1 VAATAGRILGRPQS
15 DNSGPVIGQAQS
27 TVSKR
32 AVAVPPTRRVH
43 AELFAASPTDP
54 RARRPSDAI
63 RAMACLV
70 LLLVAAVLSVIGHD
84 VDARLSDALVDFPG
98 FLRALWLVGVWGAVL
113 WAAALLVI
121 MLVRRR
127 PLLAAE
133 AVLASILAIG
143 GAACVAAL
151 VGESPGDV
159 FSRVGDINGP
169 PVFPH
174 GVLAM
179 TSALLATLAPRLTVP
194 FRRVGRCFIGAQ
206 LLGALFLGATPAS
219 GAVAAIALGLFAGTT
234 LHLVF
239 GSPGGFPT
247 VGRVRSALEDLG
259 VEVDGLHPVSM
270 GREGSV
276 LLAGQDSM
284 GPVQVKVYGR
294 DAWDGE
300 LVASAWR
307 RVWYRGTQR
316 TARLGR
322 VEYVEHEGLVT
333 FLAQRSGA
341 RVPQVITAGLGD
353 NGDALI
359 AVRPDGT
366 SLLDGAATL
375 DPDEL
380 ATLWDQLAILHA
392 SGIAHRRIDLDRVV
406 KHADHTAGFSDLA
419 SATVQ
424 SRPVDKLEDQAQL
437 MAIGLLSSGEEVA
450 VERARTALGDAGL
463 VALLPYLQEAVVPP
477 YVRAGLH
484 QRKIALDDVRKRLTS
499 QLGVS
504 EIELTQIRRVTWKSL
519 LSLALLAV
527 AAYTLIGML
536 ADIDLGSFVRALRDA
551 NWWWLGAALLIGQ
564 LPRVANAVSTMG
576 STTQP
581 LPLGP
586 TALMQYASCYVN
598 LAVPSSAGRVALTTR
613 FFQRFG
619 VSPATALSAGVI
631 DSVSEFVTQ
640 VVLFLL
646 VFFVSDVDL
655 GLSVSQDQLS
665 GLATTALII
674 LGALLVAGIVAALVP
689 SLRAKAVTSL
699 QQARDALQV
708 LRSPTKL
715 LQLYG
720 GNLLSQL
727 LFAITLGACVRAFGM
742 HLPLSDVILIN
753 TVVSL
758 FAGILPVP
766 GGVGVT
772 EGGLSLGLTRA
783 GVPAEL
789 AFAIAL
795 SYRFA
800 VFYLPPLWGYL
811 SFKWLAARHYL

>member
-1 VAATAGRILGRPQS
+1 MSGHAQNTVSQPATAIPSRH
-15 DNSGPVIGQAQS
+15 
-27 TVSKR
+27 
-32 AVAVPPTRRVH
+32 RVH
-43 AELFAASPTDP
+43 AELFAAGRDDP

-63 RAMACLV
+63 RAVAYLL
-70 LLLVAAVLSVIGHD
+70 LLLVAAVLSVVGHD
-84 VDARLSDALVDFPG
+84 FDTRLSNALVDLPA
-98 FLRALWLVGVWGAVL
+98 FLHALWLLGVWGAVG
-113 WAAALLVI
+113 WAVALLVI
-121 MLVRRR
+121 MLVRGR
-127 PLLAAE
+127 PLLTVE
-133 AVLASILAIG
+133 ALVASILAIG
-143 GAACVAAL
+143 GSACVAAL

-159 FSRVGDINGP
+159 FSRIGDVGRP
-169 PVFPH
+169 PVFPP
-174 GVLAM
+174 VMLAM
-179 TSALLATLAPRLTVP
+179 TSAVLATLAPRLTVP
-194 FRRVGRCFIGAQ
+194 FRRVGRWLIIVQ
-206 LLGALFLGATPAS
+206 LLGALCLGATLAS
-219 GAVAAIALGLFAGTT
+219 GAVAAIALGLLAGTT

-247 VGRVRSALEDLG
+247 VRRVRSALEDLG
-259 VEVDGLHPVSM
+259 LEVDGLHPVSM

-276 LLAGQDSM
+276 LFAGRDSV

-300 LVASAWR
+300 LLASAWR

-341 RVPQVITAGLGD
+341 RVPHVITAGLGD

-359 AVRPDGT
+359 AVRPDGAP
-366 SLLDGAATL
+366 LLYGATAL
-375 DPDEL
+375 DSDEL
-380 ATLWDQLAILHA
+380 ATLWDQLALLHA
-392 SGIAHRRIDLDRVV
+392 SGIAHRRIDLDHVV
-406 KHADHTAGFSDLA
+406 KHADHTVGFSDLA

-424 SRPVDKLEDQAQL
+424 SRPVDRLEDRAQL
-437 MAIGLLSSGEEVA
+437 IAMGVLSSGEEPAVA
-450 VERARTALGDAGL
+450 RARTALGDPGL
-463 VALLPYLQEAVVPP
+463 VAVLPYLQEAVLPP
-477 YVRAGLH
+477 HVRTGLRR
-484 QRKIALDDVRKRLTS
+484 RKIALDDVRKRLSS
-499 QLGVS
+499 QLDVS

-519 LSLALLAV
+519 LSLLLLIV
-527 AAYTLIGML
+527 ATYTLIGML
-536 ADIDLGSFVRALRDA
+536 ADIDLGSFVRALGDA

-564 LPRVANAVSTMG
+564 LPRITNAVSTIG

-586 TALMQYASCYVN
+586 TALMQFASCYVN

-619 VSPATALSAGVI
+619 VSSATALSAGVI

-674 LGALLVAGIVAALVP
+674 LAVLLVAGAVAFLVP
-689 SLRAKAVTSL
+689 SLRAKARTSL
-699 QQARDALQV
+699 LQARDALQV
-708 LRSPTKL
+708 LRSPSKL

-727 LFAITLGACVRAFGM
+727 LFALTLGACVRAFGL
-742 HLPLSDVILIN
+742 HLPLSDLILIN

-758 FAGILPVP
+758 FAGLLPVP

-772 EGGLSLGLTRA
+772 EGGISLGLTRA

-800 VFYLPPLWGYL
+800 VFYLPPIWGYVC
-811 SFKWLAARHYL
+811 FKWLAARRYL

>member
-1 VAATAGRILGRPQS
+1 VNGH
-15 DNSGPVIGQAQS
+15 AQT
-27 TVSKR
+27 TVS
-32 AVAVPPTRRVH
+32 PPASAIPSRYRVR
-43 AELFAASPTDP
+43 AELFAAGRDDP
-54 RARRPSDAI
+54 RGRRPSDAI
-63 RAMACLV
+63 RAVAYLL
-70 LLLVAAVLSVIGHD
+70 LLLVAAVLSVVGHD
-84 VDARLSDALVDFPG
+84 FDTRLSNALVDLPA
-98 FLRALWLVGVWGAVL
+98 FLHALWLLGVWGAVG

-121 MLVRRR
+121 MLVRGR
-127 PLLAAE
+127 PLLTAE
-133 AVLASILAIG
+133 ALVASILAIG
-143 GAACVAAL
+143 GSACVAAL

-159 FSRVGDINGP
+159 FSRAGDVNGP
-169 PVFPH
+169 PVFPPA
-174 GVLAM
+174 VLAM
-179 TSALLATLAPRLTVP
+179 TSAVLATLAPRLTVP
-194 FRRVGRCFIGAQ
+194 FRRVGRWLILVQ
-206 LLGALFLGATPAS
+206 LLGALCLGATLAS
-219 GAVAAIALGLFAGTT
+219 GAVAAIALGLLAGTT
-234 LHLVF
+234 LHLAF

-259 VEVDGLHPVSM
+259 IDVDGLHPVSM
-270 GREGSV
+270 GPEGWA
-276 LLAGQDSM
+276 LLAGRDSV

-307 RVWYRGTQR
+307 RVWYRDTQW

-333 FLAQRSGA
+333 FLAQRAGA
-341 RVPQVITAGLGD
+341 RVPHVITAGLGD

-366 SLLDGAATL
+366 PLLDGTTAL
-375 DPDEL
+375 DADQL

-437 MAIGLLSSGEEVA
+437 IALGVLSSGEDLA
-450 VERARTALGDAGL
+450 AARARAALGDSGL
-463 VALLPYLQEAVVPP
+463 VAVLPYLQEAVLPP
-477 YVRAGLH
+477 HVRTGLRR
-484 QRKIALDDVRKRLTS
+484 RKIALDDVRKRLSS
-499 QLGVS
+499 QLDVS
-504 EIELTQIRRVTWKSL
+504 EIELTHVRRVTWKSL
-519 LSLALLAV
+519 LSLLLLIV
-527 AAYTLIGML
+527 ATYTLIGML
-536 ADIDLGSFVRALRDA
+536 ANIDLGSFVRALGDA

-564 LPRVANAVSTMG
+564 LPRITNAVSTIG

-586 TALMQYASCYVN
+586 TALMQFASCYVN
-598 LAVPSSAGRVALTTR
+598 LAVPSSAGRLALTTR

-640 VVLFLL
+640 VALFLL

-674 LGALLVAGIVAALVP
+674 FGVLVVAGAVAFLVP
-689 SLRAKAVTSL
+689 SLRTKARTSL
-699 QQARDALQV
+699 LQARDALQV
-708 LRSPTKL
+708 LRSPSKL

-727 LFAITLGACVRAFGM
+727 LFALTLGACVRAFGM
-742 HLPLSDVILIN
+742 HLPLSDLILIN

-758 FAGILPVP
+758 FAGLLPVP

-772 EGGLSLGLTRA
+772 EGGISLGLTRA

-800 VFYLPPLWGYL
+800 VFYLPPIWGYVC
-811 SFKWLAARHYL
+811 FRWLAARRYL

>member
-1 VAATAGRILGRPQS
+1 MSGHAQNTVSQPATAIPSRH
-15 DNSGPVIGQAQS
+15 
-27 TVSKR
+27 
-32 AVAVPPTRRVH
+32 RVH
-43 AELFAASPTDP
+43 AELFAAGRDDP

-63 RAMACLV
+63 RAVAYLL
-70 LLLVAAVLSVIGHD
+70 LLLVAAVLSVVGHD
-84 VDARLSDALVDFPG
+84 FDTRLSNALVDLPA
-98 FLRALWLVGVWGAVL
+98 FLHALWLLGVWGAVG
-113 WAAALLVI
+113 WAVALLVI
-121 MLVRRR
+121 MLVRGR
-127 PLLAAE
+127 PLLTVE
-133 AVLASILAIG
+133 ALVASILAIG
-143 GAACVAAL
+143 GSACIAAL
-151 VGESPGDV
+151 VGGSPGDV
-159 FSRVGDINGP
+159 FSRIGDVGRP
-169 PVFPH
+169 PVFPP
-174 GVLAM
+174 VMLAM
-179 TSALLATLAPRLTVP
+179 TSAVLATLAPRLTVP
-194 FRRVGRCFIGAQ
+194 FRRVGRWLIIVQ
-206 LLGALFLGATPAS
+206 LLGALCLGATLAS
-219 GAVAAIALGLFAGTT
+219 GAVAAIALGLLAGTT

-247 VGRVRSALEDLG
+247 VRRVRSALEDLG
-259 VEVDGLHPVSM
+259 LEVDGLHPVSM

-276 LLAGQDSM
+276 LFAGRDSV

-300 LVASAWR
+300 LLASAWR

-341 RVPQVITAGLGD
+341 RVPHVITAGLGD

-359 AVRPDGT
+359 AVRPDGAP
-366 SLLDGAATL
+366 LLYGATAL
-375 DPDEL
+375 DSDEL
-380 ATLWDQLAILHA
+380 ATLWDQLALLHA

-406 KHADHTAGFSDLA
+406 KHADHTVGFSDLA

-424 SRPVDKLEDQAQL
+424 SRPVDRLEDRAQL
-437 MAIGLLSSGEEVA
+437 IAMGVLSSGEEPAVA
-450 VERARTALGDAGL
+450 RARTALGDPGL
-463 VALLPYLQEAVVPP
+463 VAVLPYLQEAVLPP
-477 YVRAGLH
+477 HVRTGLRR
-484 QRKIALDDVRKRLTS
+484 RKIALDDVRKRLSS
-499 QLGVS
+499 QLDVS

-519 LSLALLAV
+519 LSLLLLIV
-527 AAYTLIGML
+527 ATYTLIGML
-536 ADIDLGSFVRALRDA
+536 ADIDLGSFVRALGDA

-564 LPRVANAVSTMG
+564 LPRITNAVSTIG

-586 TALMQYASCYVN
+586 TALMQFASCYVN

-619 VSPATALSAGVI
+619 VSSATALSAGVI

-674 LGALLVAGIVAALVP
+674 LAVLLVAGAVAFLVP
-689 SLRAKAVTSL
+689 SLRAKARTSL
-699 QQARDALQV
+699 LQARDALQV
-708 LRSPTKL
+708 LRSPSKL

-727 LFAITLGACVRAFGM
+727 LFALTLGACVRAFGM
-742 HLPLSDVILIN
+742 HLPLSDLILIN

-758 FAGILPVP
+758 FAGLLPVP

-772 EGGLSLGLTRA
+772 EGGISLGLTRA

-800 VFYLPPLWGYL
+800 VFYLPPIWGYVC
-811 SFKWLAARHYL
+811 FKWLAARRYL

>member
-1 VAATAGRILGRPQS
+1 VNGHTQNTVS
-15 DNSGPVIGQAQS
+15 QS
-27 TVSKR
+27 TIAIPSR
-32 AVAVPPTRRVH
+32 HRVH
-43 AELFAASPTDP
+43 AELFAAGRDDP

-63 RAMACLV
+63 RAAAYLV
-70 LLLVAAVLSVIGHD
+70 LLLVAAVLSVVGHD
-84 VDARLSDALVDFPG
+84 FDTTLSNALVDLPA
-98 FLRALWLVGVWGAVL
+98 FLHALWLLGVWGAVG

-121 MLVRRR
+121 MLVRGR
-127 PLLAAE
+127 PLLTVE
-133 AVLASILAIG
+133 ALAASILAIG
-143 GAACVAAL
+143 GSACVAAL

-159 FSRVGDINGP
+159 FSRIGDIGRP
-169 PVFPH
+169 PVFPP

-179 TSALLATLAPRLTVP
+179 TSAVLATLAPRLTLP
-194 FRRVGRCFIGAQ
+194 FRRVGRWLILVQ
-206 LLGALFLGATPAS
+206 LLGALCLGATLAS
-219 GAVAAIALGLFAGTT
+219 GAVAAIALGLLAGTT

-259 VEVDGLHPVSM
+259 VEVDGLHPVTM
-270 GREGSV
+270 GWEGSV
-276 LLAGQDSM
+276 LLAGRDSV

-300 LVASAWR
+300 LLANAWR

-316 TARLGR
+316 TARLGL

-341 RVPQVITAGLGD
+341 RVPHVITAGLGD

-366 SLLDGAATL
+366 PLLDEATAL

-380 ATLWDQLAILHA
+380 ATLWDQLALLHA

-406 KHADHTAGFSDLA
+406 KHADHTVGFGDLA

-424 SRPVDKLEDQAQL
+424 SRPVDKLEDRAQL
-437 MAIGLLSSGEEVA
+437 IALGVLSSGEEPAVA
-450 VERARTALGDAGL
+450 RARTALGDPGL
-463 VALLPYLQEAVVPP
+463 VAVLPYLQEAVLPP
-477 YVRAGLH
+477 HVRTGLRR
-484 QRKIALDDVRKRLTS
+484 RKIALDDVRKRLSS
-499 QLGVS
+499 QLDVS

-519 LSLALLAV
+519 LSLLLLIV
-527 AAYTLIGML
+527 ATYTLIGTL
-536 ADIDLGSFVRALRDA
+536 ADIDLGSFVRALGDA

-564 LPRVANAVSTMG
+564 LPRITNAVSTIG

-586 TALMQYASCYVN
+586 TALMQFASCYVN

-619 VSPATALSAGVI
+619 VSSATALSAGVI

-674 LGALLVAGIVAALVP
+674 FTVLVVAGVVAFLVP
-689 SLRAKAVTSL
+689 SLRAKATTSL
-699 QQARDALQV
+699 LQARDALQV
-708 LRSPTKL
+708 LRSPSKL

-727 LFAITLGACVRAFGM
+727 LFALTLGACVRAFGM
-742 HLPLSDVILIN
+742 HLPLSDLILIN

-758 FAGILPVP
+758 FAGLLPVP

-772 EGGLSLGLTRA
+772 EGGISLGLTRA

-800 VFYLPPLWGYL
+800 VFYLPPIWGYVC
-811 SFKWLAARHYL
+811 FRWLAARRYL

>member
-1 VAATAGRILGRPQS
+1 
-15 DNSGPVIGQAQS
+15 
-27 TVSKR
+27 
-32 AVAVPPTRRVH
+32 
-43 AELFAASPTDP
+43 
-54 RARRPSDAI
+54 
-63 RAMACLV
+63 
-70 LLLVAAVLSVIGHD
+70 
-84 VDARLSDALVDFPG
+84 
-98 FLRALWLVGVWGAVL
+98 
-113 WAAALLVI
+113 
-121 MLVRRR
+121 
-127 PLLAAE
+127 
-133 AVLASILAIG
+133 
-143 GAACVAAL
+143 
-151 VGESPGDV
+151 
-159 FSRVGDINGP
+159 
-169 PVFPH
+169 
-174 GVLAM
+174 M
-179 TSALLATLAPRLTVP
+179 TSAVLATLAPRLTLP
-194 FRRVGRCFIGAQ
+194 FRRVGRWLIAAQ
-206 LLGALFLGATPAS
+206 LLGALCLGATLAS
-219 GAVAAIALGLFAGTT
+219 GAVAAVALGLLAGTA

-247 VGRVRSALEDLG
+247 VGRVRSALDDLG
-259 VEVDGLHPVSM
+259 VEVDGLHPASM

-276 LLAGQDSM
+276 LLAGRDSM

-307 RVWYRGTQR
+307 RVWYRGAQR

-341 RVPQVITAGLGD
+341 RVPQVITAGFGD

-359 AVRPDGT
+359 AVRPDGMP
-366 SLLDGAATL
+366 LLDGATSL

-380 ATLWDQLAILHA
+380 ATLWDQLALLHA

-406 KHADHTAGFSDLA
+406 KYADHMAGFSDLA

-437 MAIGLLSSGEEVA
+437 IAMGVLCSGEEPAVA
-450 VERARTALGDAGL
+450 RARTALGDPGI
-463 VALLPYLQEAVVPP
+463 VAVLPYLQEAVLPP
-477 YVRAGLH
+477 YVRAGL
-484 QRKIALDDVRKRLTS
+484 RRSKVSLDDVRKRLS
-499 QLGVS
+499 LQLDVS

-519 LSLALLAV
+519 LSLVLLVV
-527 AAYTLIGML
+527 ATFTLIGML
-536 ADIDLGSFVRALRDA
+536 ADIDLGSFVRALGDA

-564 LPRVANAVSTMG
+564 LPRIANAVSTIG

-586 TALMQYASCYVN
+586 TALMQFASCYVN

-631 DSVSEFVTQ
+631 DSGSEFVTQ

-646 VFFVSDVDL
+646 VFFISDVDL

-674 LGALLVAGIVAALVP
+674 LAVLLVAGAVACLVP
-689 SLRAKAVTSL
+689 SLRAKARTSL
-699 QQARDALQV
+699 LQARDALQV

-727 LFAITLGACVRAFGM
+727 LFALTLGACVRAFGM
-742 HLPLSDVILIN
+742 HLPLSDLILIN
-753 TVVSL
+753 TVVTL

-772 EGGLSLGLTRA
+772 EGGISLGLTRA

-800 VFYLPPLWGYL
+800 VFYLPPIWGYVC
-811 SFKWLAARHYL
+811 FRWLEARRYL

>member
-1 VAATAGRILGRPQS
+1 VNRR
-15 DNSGPVIGQAQS
+15 AQDR
-27 TVSKR
+27 VSQP
-32 AVAVPPTRRVH
+32 AIAIPSPHRVH
-43 AELFAASPTDP
+43 AELFAAGRDDP

-63 RAMACLV
+63 RAVAYLM
-70 LLLVAAVLSVIGHD
+70 LLLVTAVLSVIGHD
-84 VDARLSDALVDFPG
+84 FDTRFSNALVDLPG
-98 FLRALWLVGVWGAVL
+98 FLDALWRVGVWGAVG
-113 WAAALLVI
+113 WATALLVI
-121 MLVRRR
+121 MLVRGR
-127 PLLAAE
+127 PLLAGE
-133 AVLASILAIG
+133 ALLASILAIG
-143 GAACVAAL
+143 GSACLAAL

-159 FSRVGDINGP
+159 FSRIGDVESP
-169 PVFPH
+169 PVFPPA
-174 GVLAM
+174 VLAM
-179 TSALLATLAPRLTVP
+179 TSAVLATLAPRLTVP
-194 FRRVGRCFIGAQ
+194 FRRVGRWLIAAQ
-206 LLGALFLGATPAS
+206 LLGGLLLGATLAS
-219 GAVAAIALGLFAGTT
+219 GAIAAILVGLLAGTT

-259 VEVDGLHPVSM
+259 LEVDGLHPVSM

-276 LLAGQDSM
+276 LLAGRDSV

-300 LVASAWR
+300 LIASAWR

-341 RVPQVITAGLGD
+341 RVPDVITAGLGD

-366 SLLDGAATL
+366 PLLDGAATL
-375 DPDEL
+375 DPNEL

-392 SGIAHRRIDLDRVV
+392 SGIAHRQIDLDRVV
-406 KHADHTAGFSDLA
+406 KHADRTAGFSDLA

-424 SRPVDKLEDQAQL
+424 SRPVDKLEDRAQL
-437 MAIGLLSSGEEVA
+437 IAMGVLSSGEEPAVA
-450 VERARTALGDAGL
+450 RARTALGDPGL
-463 VALLPYLQEAVVPP
+463 VAVLPYLQEVVLPP
-477 YVRAGLH
+477 HVRAGLRH
-484 QRKIALDDVRKRLTS
+484 RKIALDDVRKRLSS
-499 QLGVS
+499 QLDAS
-504 EIELTQIRRVTWKSL
+504 DIELTQLRRVTWQSVLSML
-519 LSLALLAV
+519 LLVV

-536 ADIDLGSFVRALRDA
+536 ADIDLGSFVRALGDA
-551 NWWWLGAALLIGQ
+551 DWWWLGAALLVGQ

-586 TALMQYASCYVN
+586 TALMQFAGCYVN
-598 LAVPSSAGRVALTTR
+598 LAVPSSAGHVALTTR

-619 VSPATALSAGVI
+619 ASPAAALSAGVI

-640 VVLFLL
+640 AVLFLL

-655 GLSVSQDQLS
+655 GLSVSQDQLN

-674 LGALLVAGIVAALVP
+674 LAALLVAGVVAFLVP
-689 SLRAKAVTSL
+689 PLRAKATTSFR
-699 QQARDALQV
+699 QARDALQV
-708 LRSPTKL
+708 LRSPSKL
-715 LQLYG
+715 LELYG

-727 LFAITLGACVRAFGM
+727 LFALTLGACVRAFGM
-742 HLPLSDVILIN
+742 HLPLSNLILIN

-758 FAGILPVP
+758 FAGLLPVP
-766 GGVGVT
+766 GGIGVT
-772 EGGLSLGLTRA
+772 EGGISLGLTRV

-789 AFAIAL
+789 AVAIAL

-800 VFYLPPLWGYL
+800 VFYLPPIWGYL
-811 SFKWLAARHYL
+811 CFKWLVARRYL

>member
-1 VAATAGRILGRPQS
+1 M
-15 DNSGPVIGQAQS
+15 IGQADG
-27 TVSKR
+27 TVAEPANK
-32 AVAVPPTRRVH
+32 VPPAGRVH
-43 AELFAASPTDP
+43 AELFAAGPTDP

-63 RAMACLV
+63 RAVAYVV

-84 VDARLSDALVDFPG
+84 IDTSLSNALVDFPR
-98 FLRALWLVGVWGAVL
+98 FLHALWLVGVWGAVG
-113 WAAALLVI
+113 WATALLVI
-121 MLVRRR
+121 TLVRRR
-127 PLLAAE
+127 PALAAE
-133 AVLASILAIG
+133 ALIAAIFAIG

-151 VGESPGDV
+151 VGESAGDV
-159 FSRVGDINGP
+159 FSRIGDVDGP
-169 PVFPH
+169 PVFPPA
-174 GVLAM
+174 VLAM
-179 TSALLATLAPRLTVP
+179 TSAVLATLAPRLTLP
-194 FRRVGRCFIGAQ
+194 FRRVGRCLIGAQ
-206 LLGALFLGATPAS
+206 LLGALFLGATLAS
-219 GAVAAIALGLFAGTT
+219 GAIAAVAIGLLAGTT

-247 VGRVRSALEDLG
+247 IGRVRSALEDLG
-259 VEVDGLHPVSM
+259 VDVNELHPVSM

-276 LLAGQDSM
+276 LLAGTDSV
-284 GPVQVKVYGR
+284 GPLQVKVYGR

-366 SLLDGAATL
+366 PLGDGASTL

-392 SGIAHRRIDLDRVV
+392 TGIAHRRIDLDRVV

-424 SRPVDKLEDQAQL
+424 CRPEDKLQDHAQL
-437 MAIGLLSSGEEVA
+437 LALGLLSSGEADA
-450 VERARTALGDAGL
+450 VERARAALGDAGL
-463 VALLPYLQEAVVPP
+463 IAALPYVQEAALPP
-477 YVRAGLH
+477 RVRAGLR
-484 QRKIALDDVRKRLTS
+484 QRKIALDDVRERLTS
-499 QLGVS
+499 QLGAS
-504 EIELTQIRRVTWKSL
+504 EIELTKIRRVTWKSF
-519 LSLALLAV
+519 LSLALLIV

-536 ADIDLGSFVRALRDA
+536 ADIDLGTFRRALGDA

-564 LPRVANAVSTMG
+564 IPRVANAISTMG

-586 TALMQYASCYVN
+586 TSLMQFASCYVN
-598 LAVPSSAGRVALTTR
+598 LAVPSAAGRVALTTR
-613 FFQRFG
+613 FYQRFG
-619 VSPATALSAGVI
+619 VPPATALSAGVI

-640 VVLFLL
+640 AGLFLL

-665 GLATTALII
+665 GLATTALIV
-674 LGALLVAGIVAALVP
+674 LGVLVVAGVVALLVP
-689 SLRAKAVTSL
+689 SLRAKAATSFR
-699 QQARDALQV
+699 QARDALQV
-708 LRSPTKL
+708 LRSPYKL

-742 HLPLSDVILIN
+742 HLPLSDLILIN

-758 FAGILPVP
+758 FAGILPIP

-811 SFKWLAARHYL
+811 SLKWLTARRYL

>member
-1 VAATAGRILGRPQS
+1 VNGH
-15 DNSGPVIGQAQS
+15 AQNR
-27 TVSKR
+27 VSQPAIAIPSR
-32 AVAVPPTRRVH
+32 HRVH
-43 AELFAASPTDP
+43 AELFAAGRDDP

-63 RAMACLV
+63 RAVAYLL
-70 LLLVAAVLSVIGHD
+70 LLLVAAVLSVVGHD
-84 VDARLSDALVDFPG
+84 FDTRLSNALVDLPA
-98 FLRALWLVGVWGAVL
+98 FLHALWLLGIWGAVG

-121 MLVRRR
+121 MLVRGR
-127 PLLAAE
+127 PLLTVE
-133 AVLASILAIG
+133 ALVASILAIG
-143 GAACVAAL
+143 GSACVAAL
-151 VGESPGDV
+151 VGASPGDV
-159 FSRVGDINGP
+159 FSRIGDVGRP
-169 PVFPH
+169 PVFPPAM
-174 GVLAM
+174 LAM
-179 TSALLATLAPRLTVP
+179 TSAVLATLAPRLTVP
-194 FRRVGRCFIGAQ
+194 FRRAGRWLILVQ
-206 LLGALFLGATPAS
+206 LLGALCLGATLAS
-219 GAVAAIALGLFAGTT
+219 GAVAAIALGLLAGTT

-239 GSPGGFPT
+239 GSPAGFPT
-247 VGRVRSALEDLG
+247 VGRIRSALEDLG
-259 VEVDGLHPVSM
+259 LEVVGLHPVSM

-276 LLAGQDSM
+276 LLAGRDSV

-300 LVASAWR
+300 FLASAWR

-316 TARLGR
+316 TARLSR

-341 RVPQVITAGLGD
+341 RVPHVITAGLGD

-359 AVRPDGT
+359 AVRADGT
-366 SLLDGAATL
+366 PLFDGPTAL

-380 ATLWDQLAILHA
+380 ATLWDQLALLHA

-406 KHADHTAGFSDLA
+406 KHADRTVGFSDLA

-424 SRPVDKLEDQAQL
+424 SRPVDKLEDRAQL
-437 MAIGLLSSGEEVA
+437 IAMGVLSSGEEPAVA
-450 VERARTALGDAGL
+450 RARTALGDPGL
-463 VALLPYLQEAVVPP
+463 VAVLPYLQEAVLPP
-477 YVRAGLH
+477 HVRTGLRR
-484 QRKIALDDVRKRLTS
+484 RKIALDDVRKRLSS
-499 QLGVS
+499 QLDVS

-519 LSLALLAV
+519 LSLLLLIV
-527 AAYTLIGML
+527 ATYTLIGML
-536 ADIDLGSFVRALRDA
+536 ADIDLGSFVRALGDA

-564 LPRVANAVSTMG
+564 LPRITNAVSTIG

-586 TALMQYASCYVN
+586 TALMQFASCYVN
-598 LAVPSSAGRVALTTR
+598 LAVPSSAGRLALTTR

-619 VSPATALSAGVI
+619 VSSATALSAGVI

-674 LGALLVAGIVAALVP
+674 FAVLVVAGAVAFLVP
-689 SLRAKAVTSL
+689 SLRAKARTSL
-699 QQARDALQV
+699 LQARDALQV
-708 LRSPTKL
+708 LRSPSKL

-727 LFAITLGACVRAFGM
+727 LFALTLGACVRAFGM
-742 HLPLSDVILIN
+742 HLPLSDLILIN

-758 FAGILPVP
+758 FAGLLPVP

-772 EGGLSLGLTRA
+772 EGGISLGLTRA

-800 VFYLPPLWGYL
+800 VFYLPPIWGYL
-811 SFKWLAARHYL
+811 CFKWLAARHYL